1 MLERKRVAGLGRGLS
16 ALMDEGAAATPART
30 TLPIADIIA
39 SATQPRRRFDA
50 AAMEELVESI
60 RTRGVL
66 QPILVRPL
74 PGRRYE
80 IVAGE
85 RRWRAAQAAQLHEI
99 PVVIRELDDAAA
111 FEVALVENIQRADLN
126 PVEEAE
132 GFRRLIGDYGH
143 TQEGLAKIV
152 GKSRSHVANLLR
164 LLDLP
169 DDIREQVAAGALST
183 GHAKALMMSPD
194 ASALAL
200 RAINEGLSVRQIEA
214 LARRSNPAKSGP
226 HNAAQGGAHGHDADL
241 AALEARLA
249 EALGMTVTLAAPKPP
264 VGTMTIVFSTLDQ
277 LDLLCRLLEAAHV
290 TLAPR

>member
-1 MLERKRVAGLGRGLS
+1 MLDRKRVAGLGRGLS

-214 LARRSNPAKSGP
+214 LARRSNPGKPSAHSP
-226 HNAAQGGAHGHDADL
+226 AHTGAHGHDADL

-264 VGTMTIVFSTLDQ
+264 TGTMTIAFSTLDQ

>member
-50 AAMEELVESI
+50 AAMDELVESI

-74 PGRRYE
+74 PGRRFE

-183 GHAKALMMSPD
+183 GHAKALMMAPD

-214 LARRSNPAKSGP
+214 LARRSNPGKPGP
-226 HNAAQGGAHGHDADL
+226 HNAAPPGAHGHDADL

-264 VGTMTIVFSTLDQ
+264 TGTMTIAFSTLDQ

>member
-1 MLERKRVAGLGRGLS
+1 MLDRKRVAGLGRGLS

-30 TLPIADIIA
+30 TLPLSDIVA

-50 AAMEELVESI
+50 AAMDELVESI

-85 RRWRAAQAAQLHEI
+85 RRWRAAAAAQLHEI

-169 DDIREQVAAGALST
+169 DDIREQVAAGMLST

-214 LARRSNPAKSGP
+214 LARRSNPGKPGP
-226 HNAAQGGAHGHDADL
+226 HNTAPHGAHGDPDL
-241 AALEARLA
+241 AALEARIA
-249 EALGMTVTLAAPKPP
+249 EALGMTVTLAAPRPP
-264 VGTMTIVFSTLDQ
+264 TGTMTIAFSTLDQ

>member
-1 MLERKRVAGLGRGLS
+1 MLDRKRVAGLGRGLS
-16 ALMDEGAAATPART
+16 ALMDEGAAATSART
-30 TLPIADIIA
+30 TLPIGDIVA

-50 AAMEELVESI
+50 AAMDELVESI

-85 RRWRAAQAAQLHEI
+85 RRWRAAAAAQLHEI

-132 GFRRLIGDYGH
+132 GFRRLISDYGH

-169 DDIREQVAAGALST
+169 DDIREQVAAGMLST

-214 LARRSNPAKSGP
+214 LARRSNPGKPGP
-226 HNAAQGGAHGHDADL
+226 HNPAPIGAHGHDADL
-241 AALEARLA
+241 AALEGRLA

-264 VGTMTIVFSTLDQ
+264 TGTMTIAFSTLDQ
-277 LDLLCRLLEAAHV
+277 LDLLCRLLEAAHA

>member
-16 ALMDEGAAATPART
+16 ALMDEGAASTPART
-30 TLPIADIIA
+30 MLPLADIVA
-39 SATQPRRRFDA
+39 SATQPRRRFDT
-50 AAMEELVESI
+50 AAMDELIDSV
-60 RTRGVL
+60 RLRGVL

-74 PGRRYE
+74 PNRRFE

-85 RRWRAAQAAQLHEI
+85 RRWRAAAAAQLHEI

-111 FEVALVENIQRADLN
+111 FEIALVENIQRADLN

-132 GFRRLIGDYGH
+132 GFRRLMGDFGH

-169 DDIREQVAAGALST
+169 ADIRDLVAGGTLTT
-183 GHAKALMMSPD
+183 GHAKALMLAPD

-200 RAINEGLSVRQIEA
+200 RAVGEGLSVRQLEA
-214 LARRSNPAKSGP
+214 LARKPGTARTSP
-226 HNAAQGGAHGHDADL
+226 HHYAHGGAPDADL
-241 AALEARLA
+241 AALENRLA
-249 EALGMTVTLAAPKPP
+249 EALGMTVTLATPKPP
-264 VGTMTIVFSTLDQ
+264 AGTMTIAFSTFDQ